1 MSVDPRR
8 LRDLASET
16 GFRAETLERVIRL
29 GEIAGDVARHPLLSR
44 TLVLKGGTAIN
55 LCFGEPRRLSVDL
68 DFNYIGN
75 LDKGAMEAERPDI
88 ERALEIIAQG
98 RGYKTQQ
105 SAHEHGGRKLYL
117 NYQGAAGTP
126 GRIEVDVNYLY
137 RLPLGEPKLLSLWQ
151 PQGVERPA
159 ISVVSPEELA
169 SGKLVAFLDRVAP
182 RDAYDVGRLP
192 GLDALNWTGP
202 RLRRVFLAM
211 STVLPHPV
219 HTYDRGRL
227 SRLTD
232 RQVEAELAP
241 MLALT
246 EETDATALTE
256 RSWSAVQPFLEL
268 SGSEREFVDLANRGE
283 LDPGLIAD
291 GDDAFAALVERHP
304 AIRWKIENAR
314 RHRP

>member
-1 MSVDPRR
+1 
-8 LRDLASET
+8 
-16 GFRAETLERVIRL
+16 
-29 GEIAGDVARHPLLSR
+29 
-44 TLVLKGGTAIN
+44 
-55 LCFGEPRRLSVDL
+55 
-68 DFNYIGN
+68 
-75 LDKGAMEAERPDI
+75 
-88 ERALEIIAQG
+88 
-98 RGYKTQQ
+98 
-105 SAHEHGGRKLYL
+105 
-117 NYQGAAGTP
+117 
-126 GRIEVDVNYLY
+126 
-137 RLPLGEPKLLSLWQ
+137 
-151 PQGVERPA
+151 
-159 ISVVSPEELA
+159 
-169 SGKLVAFLDRVAP
+169 
-182 RDAYDVGRLP
+182 
-192 GLDALNWTGP
+192 
-202 RLRRVFLAM
+202 M